1 MECHYNY
8 VLTNNNFCS
17 TVVLIEQDFKF
28 CQFQFFL
35 FLVYIWIFKNFEN
48 SYFVIGKITRMFIF
62 FQLNLAT
69 EPVNQCTDS
78 EF

>member
-28 CQFQFFL
+28 CQFQFFFNFWCTYEFSKIL
-35 FLVYIWIFKNFEN
+35 KIRILLLAKLLVC
-48 SYFVIGKITRMFIF
+48 SSF
-62 FQLNLAT
+62 FN
-69 EPVNQCTDS
+69 
-78 EF
+78 